1 MGKLKNI
8 EKIRSHEQLRDDV
21 RHHREN
27 GKTVVFTNG
36 CFDIIHA
43 GHAHYLNEAKK
54 LGDVLI
60 IALNSDESVRTIKG
74 DLRPIV
80 PQDER
85 AYVMAS
91 LEAVDYV
98 TVFNEDTPLHLI
110 EYLMPDILVKGG
122 DWNEEDIVG
131 GESVKRSG
139 GRVVVIPYL
148 EGISTTNI
156 IDKIKKA
163 YGGT

>member
-1 MGKLKNI
+1 MKKLTNR

-21 RHHREN
+21 QHHRKN
-27 GKTVVFTNG
+27 GNTVVFTNG

-85 AYVMAS
+85 VYVMAS

-98 TVFNEDTPLHLI
+98 TVFNDDTPLHLI
-110 EYLMPDILVKGG
+110 EYLMPDIIVKGG